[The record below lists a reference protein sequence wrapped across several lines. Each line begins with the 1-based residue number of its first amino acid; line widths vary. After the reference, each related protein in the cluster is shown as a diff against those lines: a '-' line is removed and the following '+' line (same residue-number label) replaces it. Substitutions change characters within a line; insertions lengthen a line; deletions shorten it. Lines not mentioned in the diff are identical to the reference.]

1 MIWNTHISNILQVL
15 FKIGALKNFAK
26 LTKKPVLDSLFN
38 KVVELSPATR
48 LKETPAQLFF
58 SEFCEMFENAF

>member
-15 FKIGALKNFAK
+15 FKIGALKNFA
-26 LTKKPVLDSLFN
+26 KKPVLDSLFN